1 MLAGIIFTVIFC
13 GRVTMY
19 KPRSEKVIVM
29 GSKEFTEGEILA
41 NIMAIMIEEKTDI
54 SIDRRFAL
62 GGTQVCFNALKS
74 NEIDMYVDYT
84 GTVYG
89 DTLKYPPIQDMEKI

>member
-1 MLAGIIFTVIFC
+1 
-13 GRVTMY
+13 
-19 KPRSEKVIVM
+19 
-29 GSKEFTEGEILA
+29 
-41 NIMAIMIEEKTDI
+41 MAIMIEEKTDI

-89 DTLKYPPIQDMEKI
+89 DTLKYPPIQDIEKVYDTVKKDMK